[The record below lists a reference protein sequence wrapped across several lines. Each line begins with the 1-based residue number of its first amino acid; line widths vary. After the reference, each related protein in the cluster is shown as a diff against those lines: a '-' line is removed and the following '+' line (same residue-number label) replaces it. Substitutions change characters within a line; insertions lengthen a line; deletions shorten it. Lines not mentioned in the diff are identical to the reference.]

1 MPLFSST
8 YLKKAKKVATPTRK
22 SANLISESFLSVRKF
37 MDQTLLDTMR
47 VIALPT
53 KTNFRG
59 INIREVALFQGEFG
73 WGEFSPF
80 LEYDHAESAPWL
92 ACAIEAATKPRPQL
106 YRNSVKVNGT
116 IPATNDKNVIKALVE
131 TYQGVTTFKV
141 KVGDNLSEDIARL
154 AQIRSLGRKIKIR
167 IDVNGLW
174 SVKDALTN
182 LYTFY
187 EEVGPFEYV
196 EQPCATLEELRE
208 LKASIRIPIKIAV
221 DEVLRKA
228 KDPFAVDLTGAADLV
243 MLKVQPLGGIARA
256 HKLAEHHKLPV
267 VVSSA
272 LESAVGIN
280 YGLQLAASFPEM
292 NFDCGLGTGSLL
304 AANVA
309 DLPIV
314 DGQIEITDV
323 EPEFNGYEVAPDRF
337 EWWKNRVMK
346 TAELL

>member
-1 MPLFSST
+1 MSQLLEIKVPDIGDYQDVPVIEVHIKPGDRVEKEQSLITLESDKATMDVPSSH
-8 YLKKAKKVATPTRK
+8 A
-22 SANLISESFLSVRKF
+22 
-37 MDQTLLDTMR
+37 
-47 VIALPT
+47 
-53 KTNFRG
+53 G
-59 INIREVALFQGEFG
+59 IVKEV
-73 WGEFSPF
+73 
-80 LEYDHAESAPWL
+80 
-92 ACAIEAATKPRPQL
+92 
-106 YRNSVKVNGT
+106 
-116 IPATNDKNVIKALVE
+116 
-131 TYQGVTTFKV
+131 KV
-141 KVGDNLSEDIARL
+141 KVGDSLGEDIVRL
-154 AQIRSLGRKIKIR
+154 AQIRSLGRDIKIR

-182 LYTFY
+182 LYAFY

-208 LKASIRIPIKIAV
+208 LKASIHIPLKIAV
-221 DEVLRKA
+221 DEALRKA
-228 KDPFAVDLTGAADLV
+228 KDPFAIDLSGAADLV

-304 AANVA
+304 GADVA
-309 DLPIV
+309 SLPSV
-314 DGQIEITDV
+314 NGEIEITEV
-323 EPEFNGYEVAPDRF
+323 EPDFNGYEVAPERY

-346 TAELL
+346 TAEFL

>member
-1 MPLFSST
+1 
-8 YLKKAKKVATPTRK
+8 
-22 SANLISESFLSVRKF
+22 
-37 MDQTLLDTMR
+37 MDQSLLETMR

-59 INIREVALFQGEFG
+59 INIREVALFKGEYG

-80 LEYDHAESAPWL
+80 LEYDYKECAPWL
-92 ACAIEAATKPRPQL
+92 ICAIEAATKPRPKL

-141 KVGDNLSEDIARL
+141 KVGDNLSEDLVRL
-154 AQIRSLGRKIKIR
+154 AQIRSLGRKINIR

-182 LYTFY
+182 LYAFY
-187 EEVGPFEYV
+187 EEIGPFEYV

-208 LKASIRIPIKIAV
+208 LKASIHIPLKIAV
-221 DEVLRKA
+221 DEVIRKA
-228 KDPFAVDLTGAADLV
+228 KDPFAIDLTGAADLV

-309 DLPIV
+309 ELPIV
-314 DGQIEITDV
+314 DGHIEITDV
-323 EPEFNGYEVAPDRF
+323 EPDFNGYEVAPERF